1 LECTPSTLRVPLELF
16 VLISAR
22 LLTFAFVPDVPVVE
36 VVLEVDDEEPEEPEV
51 ETPVMSVRA
60 ERETV
65 EAPTLVEK

>member
-1 LECTPSTLRVPLELF
+1 LELF
-16 VLISAR
+16 VFISAR
-22 LLTFAFVPDVPVVE
+22 LLTFALVPDVPVEV
-36 VVLEVDDEEPEEPEV
+36 VVLEVLPAEVDPEV